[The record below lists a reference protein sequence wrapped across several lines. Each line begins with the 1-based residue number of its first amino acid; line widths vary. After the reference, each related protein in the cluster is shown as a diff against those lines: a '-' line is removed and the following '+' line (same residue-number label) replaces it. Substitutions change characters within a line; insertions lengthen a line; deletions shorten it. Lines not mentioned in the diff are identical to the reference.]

1 MASPL
6 YQTIEVLSRDKGIQ
20 PEIVVGAVE
29 DAIALATRK
38 YYKTQENMRAELDKD
53 SGEIRAYIYK
63 TVVET
68 PEQIEDP
75 VNQITLEQAREL
87 APEVEIGGEIRYY
100 KPTDVLG
107 RIAAQMA
114 KQVIFQK
121 VREAERDTVFNEYAH
136 RQGEVMTAMVKRLEL
151 QDVIFDLGKAE
162 ARMPRREQSRLEQF
176 SVGER
181 VRVILL
187 RVDRAAKGPQ
197 VIVSRASPVL
207 VQNLFQSEVPEIYDG
222 TVNIKAIAREAGERT
237 KIAVMSRDKDVD
249 PVGACV
255 GMKGMRVQ
263 SIIRELRGEKI
274 DIIEFSDEITTFAEK
289 ALQPAK
295 VSRVSISDLTEK
307 QLEVIVDDTQLS
319 LAIGKKGQN
328 VRLAAKLLG
337 WKIDIKSEEEKRQEV
352 EQQMQALSG
361 GPSTPI
367 EQVTEL
373 GEQIIQKL
381 VAAGITTVESLADM
395 TPEQLEE
402 IPGIG
407 EKTLEKIS
415 SAVRHYF
422 GEYEPGEERPAGGA
436 SGKSDDELIAKARA
450 IEDAQAAE
458 EIDALTLDQEGE
470 REAPDTVDGSGRLSD
485 DITRLRMEE
494 LTESGPDLDDIG
506 GVSEAPGQE
515 NVSKTLASHVPNYE
529 TARSETVNEGNVEE
543 PVQETLQD
551 RKVDEGGV

>member
-1 MASPL
+1 MASVL
-6 YQTIEVLSRDKGIQ
+6 YDSIEALSRDKGIDPQ
-20 PEIVVGAVE
+20 IVVTAVE

-53 SGEIRAYIYK
+53 TGEIRAYVFK
-63 TVVET
+63 TVVEG
-68 PEQIEDP
+68 EDQIEDP
-75 VNQITLEQAREL
+75 LNQIALEEAKEL
-87 APEVEIGGEIRYY
+87 APEVEVGGEIRYY

-136 RQGEVMTAMVKRLEL
+136 RVGEVLNATVKRLEL

-176 SVGER
+176 AVGER
-181 VRVILL
+181 VRVVLQ
-187 RVDRAAKGPQ
+187 RVDKASRGPQ
-197 VIVSRASPVL
+197 VIVSRAAPEL
-207 VQNLFQSEVPEIYDG
+207 VQNLFQSEVPEIYDN
-222 TVNIKAIAREAGERT
+222 TVTIRAIAREAGERT

-274 DIIEFSDEITTFAEK
+274 DIIEFSEEITTFAEK

-295 VSRVSISDLTEK
+295 VSRVSITDLTDK

-352 EQQMQALSG
+352 EQQMTAMSG
-361 GPSTPI
+361 ATATPI
-367 EQVTEL
+367 EQVNEL
-373 GEQIIQKL
+373 GESIIQKL

-415 SAVRHYF
+415 VAVRHYF
-422 GEYEPGEERPAGGA
+422 GQYEEGEERPVVAVPA
-436 SGKSDDELIAKARA
+436 
-450 IEDAQAAE
+450 EDAEVAAARKAEEASIDE
-458 EIDALTLDQEGE
+458 EIDALQQDLTQSGE
-470 REAPDTVDGSGRLSD
+470 EPVSEDGSGLIADDVAEERLA
-485 DITRLRMEE
+485 EV
-494 LTESGPDLDDIG
+494 TEVGPDLDEEG
-506 GVSEAPGQE
+506 AEAVAPGQQDTSE
-515 NVSKTLASHVPNYE
+515 VLAAHELNPELAGDEAV
-529 TARSETVNEGNVEE
+529 VEGNVEE
-543 PVQETLQD
+543 VKDEETGD
-551 RKVDEGGV
+551 RKVDEGTGG